1 MVGIWGMGGVGKTTL
16 LRKIYNSLLDDE
28 NTGFDYVILVV
39 ATKDVQLEKLRE
51 EIATKLQ
58 LISSS
63 SKEGISNFLKTK
75 NFVLLLDDIW
85 VVVDLVELGIP
96 HPHSNDNSTK
106 QYKRKVIFTTRSEE
120 LCTKMR
126 ADEKIK
132 VECLEPQE
140 AWDLFKEN
148 VNLDVIE
155 SDVRMKE
162 IARQVMNECRGLP
175 LTLILIGK
183 AMSNK
188 KNFEEWDYVLRSMR
202 KSKTSIIQDVEKS
215 LYPTLEI
222 SYDNLPN
229 KLCKDCFLYI
239 SLWPRGVGI
248 SNEDIIDFWIRLGL
262 IHEFDNLREAYG
274 HGQYILRL
282 LEAACLLEPYEKA
295 YMDFKKDLRLHDV
308 IRDMALWIVAKS
320 EARNIWI
327 ANANMGLNR
336 ISNVAAKK
344 WRFAVGVSLMNN
356 NIETLP
362 KLTQQCSHLLSL
374 MMQHNLNLKN
384 IPDGFFLRMS
394 NLRYLNLSETKLR
407 RLPRDVKCLV
417 NLQYLNISKTEISV
431 LPSEMINLQNLQFL
445 ICQHLWWDHITPDGL
460 VSKLLNLQVLD
471 IYPNAEIKLKELN
484 TLKENIKALGLCVTS
499 LNVLQQLSELPTCT
513 YV

>member
-1 MVGIWGMGGVGKTTL
+1 MQESSSLIRATQNPTQFEEARRTQPHAQTIRWIPDGSSQVINTQQHRQQGRQVPSRYLTDLSQGGSNAQKKRKMPQLSAKALLANKKEKT
-16 LRKIYNSLLDDE
+16 KD
-28 NTGFDYVILVV
+28 DYVSYFVSSAKLPVYMQIRVGYSVSSAELCVGYSV
-39 ATKDVQLEKLRE
+39 SEKDEEVKQLKDKFGKQEC
-51 EIATKLQ
+51 T
-58 LISSS
+58 
-63 SKEGISNFLKTK
+63 F
-75 NFVLLLDDIW
+75 DDIW
-85 VVVDLVELGIP
+85 AVVDLVELGIP
-96 HPHSNDNSTK
+96 HPRSNDNSTK

-148 VNLDVIE
+148 VDLDVIA

-162 IARQVMNECRGLP
+162 IARKVMNECSGLP

-248 SNEDIIDFWIRLGL
+248 SNEDIIDFWIGLGL

-344 WRFAVGVSLMNN
+344 LYRNANMGLNRISNVAAK
-356 NIETLP
+356 
-362 KLTQQCSHLLSL
+362 KLYR
-374 MMQHNLNLKN
+374 N
-384 IPDGFFLRMS
+384 
-394 NLRYLNLSETKLR
+394 
-407 RLPRDVKCLV
+407 
-417 NLQYLNISKTEISV
+417 
-431 LPSEMINLQNLQFL
+431 
-445 ICQHLWWDHITPDGL
+445 
-460 VSKLLNLQVLD
+460 
-471 IYPNAEIKLKELN
+471 
-484 TLKENIKALGLCVTS
+484 
-499 LNVLQQLSELPTCT
+499 
-513 YV
+513 